1 MSELKRWADD
11 GASDEVRSLLTAA
24 AAEQPSR
31 SSLGRTLSALAAGA
45 AVGAGS
51 ATASG
56 AAAGAGVKVA
66 SLASD
71 AVVRWVMAT
80 TVLTTGGAAAVA
92 VFHDPAPRETPA
104 SSAAPAANSDA
115 PLSQSARAAA
125 PSVATA
131 ELAPA
136 VLAEVPAARASAPP
150 KTLAMPAD
158 PLAGELAF
166 VDGARGA
173 LLAGEPHVALRALD
187 QYDAQSSRRGFASE
201 ALYLRMRALLAL
213 GRNEEARSVAG
224 RLASGYPNSPQAAR
238 ARQILAGDDSV
249 IQP

>member
-1 MSELKRWADD
+1 MSELKQWADD

-24 AAEQPSR
+24 GAEQPSS
-31 SSLGRTLSALAAGA
+31 SSLSRTLTALAAGA

-56 AAAGAGVKVA
+56 AAVGAKAA

-71 AVVRWVMAT
+71 VLVRWVMAT

-92 VFHDPAPRETPA
+92 VFHDSAPRAAPASPATARATSAESSHAPPARVIPSIPRASVDAPASAEIPALAA
-104 SSAAPAANSDA
+104 SSAPKGS
-115 PLSQSARAAA
+115 L
-125 PSVATA
+125 VTAT
-131 ELAPA
+131 
-136 VLAEVPAARASAPP
+136 
-150 KTLAMPAD
+150 D
-158 PLAGELAF
+158 PLAGELSL

-173 LLAGEPHVALRALD
+173 LAAGEPLVALRVLD
-187 QYDAQSSRRGFASE
+187 QYDAQSPRRGFASE

-213 GRNEEARSVAG
+213 GRNDEARAVAG
-224 RLASGYPNSPQAAR
+224 RLSSSHPNSPQAAR
-238 ARQILAGDDSV
+238 ARQVLAGDDSV